1 MPRLIITSRLGAMMS
16 RMPHRIYVNGQLIGV
31 MNTQSVR
38 IEMPAGVYSITIQ
51 SVVPFLSSTQ
61 QVKLRSG
68 IDTHLDFYSRER
80 VWDILFSI
88 DLLLCI
94 IKLFLTFP
102 TPWNWIYEVATNGFF
117 IVWLIYEWSIR
128 KHYYKTSVSDSLP

>member
-1 MPRLIITSRLGAMMS
+1 MPRLVITSRLGAMMS

>member
-1 MPRLIITSRLGAMMS
+1 MPRLVITSRLGAMMS

-61 QVKLRSG
+61 QVTLRSG

>member
-1 MPRLIITSRLGAMMS
+1 MPRLVITSRLGAMMS
-16 RMPHRIYVNGQLIGV
+16 RMPHHIYVNGQLIGV

-61 QVKLRSG
+61 QVALRSG

>member
-61 QVKLRSG
+61 QVTLRSG

>member
-1 MPRLIITSRLGAMMS
+1 MS

-61 QVKLRSG
+61 QVTLRSG

>member
-51 SVVPFLSSTQ
+51 SIVPFLSSTQ
-61 QVKLRSG
+61 QVTLRSG

-88 DLLLCI
+88 DLILCI